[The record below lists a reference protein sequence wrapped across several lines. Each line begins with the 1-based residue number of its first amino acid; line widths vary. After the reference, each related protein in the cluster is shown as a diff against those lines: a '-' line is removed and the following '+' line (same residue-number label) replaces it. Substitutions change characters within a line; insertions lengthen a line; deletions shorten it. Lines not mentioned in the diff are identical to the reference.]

1 MITVLD
7 SDDLSPVTTLAGTT
21 AARDV
26 VASPDGKK
34 YYIISARST
43 DTILV
48 VDVETLTITKRISL
62 GANPR
67 VVEMTPDG
75 RYLLIAAGS
84 LRVIDV
90 ETDQEIGSGIAVGQ
104 GPTAIAIDSPS
115 AKAYVLADGGDVISV
130 IDLGTLTVEEV
141 LDVSNV
147 TSIALTPNDFRLL
160 ALSLNGLRNFRTAD
174 LEEISS
180 IDAKSAIVDGE
191 VLPFP
196 NSTQAF
202 ARNSS
207 GRSPNT
213 SEIFDL
219 DLRTATIVGDVGAE
233 CFVEV
238 MILSNERAVGL
249 FNQTGDVAD
258 IDLTAS
264 PAVVEIFP
272 FAENTR
278 NITLSPNKQFLYT
291 VSLADAS
298 VTKIDLETD
307 TVVASVNVPIAPARH
322 ATVFGPSQLPPA
334 QITVNGGDNQFIPPD
349 IVVPVPVSVKVTD
362 QEGSPIAGL
371 PVLFAAESSP
381 VEVLIEPAGSGIT
394 NILGVAAAVVTI
406 PPIPPPM
413 EEEEETEGA
422 SHPSDELTDLTSTN
436 EGEPVEGTTLAAL
449 GTEAEPVEQ
458 EVDVIDPIILTART
472 VGLDPAGD
480 RQVGAN
486 VPVEFSGPSF
496 VRLHPLDG
504 SPPGNPVTQVT
515 GADGRAA
522 VRVELPIVAGVG
534 LGPGS
539 ANQFSRTIS
548 IVATVD
554 NTLSTT
560 FVLGSIGRTPAFV
573 SEGIVNAAT
582 FQAGIVPG
590 SLASLFGEGL
600 SEGISETVL
609 AGGAT
614 SFQGTTVLIGGIP
627 SPLITITGSPVEQIN
642 LQVPF
647 ELFTGT
653 TTTIEVENNGTRTT
667 VGGVPV
673 FSTQPGIFEIPDPA
687 GGTVGAVIDALTFA
701 TITTDN
707 PAARDRPLS
716 VFFTGGGTLQPT
728 VLTGVLGPVPPAV
741 MTETVVV
748 GVDDKGSEV
757 LFNGYAPGFLGLY
770 QVNFNVPN
778 DAACGVRNLVIRV
791 GGSFSLDSTTVIQCP

>member
-21 AARDV
+21 AADDV

-62 GANPR
+62 GAKPR

-104 GPTAIAIDSPS
+104 GPTDIAVDSPS

-130 IDLGTLTVEEV
+130 IDLSTLTVEQA

-147 TSIALTPNDFRLL
+147 WSIALTPDDFRLL
-160 ALSLNGLRNFRTAD
+160 ALSQNGLRNFRTAD

-180 IDAKSAIVDGE
+180 VDARADIIGGE

-233 CFVEV
+233 RFVEV
-238 MILSNERAVGL
+238 MILNNERAIGL
-249 FNQTGDVAD
+249 FNRTGELAD
-258 IDLTAS
+258 IDLTTS
-264 PAVVEIFP
+264 PALVEIFP
-272 FAENTR
+272 FAANSR
-278 NITLSPNKQFLYT
+278 NISLSPNKRFLYT
-291 VSLADAS
+291 VSLDDAS

-307 TVVASVNVPIAPARH
+307 TVVVSVNVPIAPARH

-362 QEGSPIAGL
+362 QEGSPIAGV

-394 NILGVAAAVVTI
+394 NILGVASAVVTI

-413 EEEEETEGA
+413 EEEEGAESA
-422 SHPSDELTDLTSTN
+422 SHPDAELPDLAPS
-436 EGEPVEGTTLAAL
+436 EGGPVEEATLAAL
-449 GTEAEPVEQ
+449 GTEAEPVQQ
-458 EVDVIDPIILTART
+458 EVDVVDPIILTART
-472 VGLDPAGD
+472 VGLDPALIQLNLIRATGITTWKRRTCPSNSRVPASFACIPWTEARPEIPSLKSPGPTAG
-480 RQVGAN
+480 RQCV
-486 VPVEFSGPSF
+486 SSF
-496 VRLHPLDG
+496 RSWRG
-504 SPPGNPVTQVT
+504 S
-515 GADGRAA
+515 
-522 VRVELPIVAGVG
+522 VELPIVAG
-534 LGPGS
+534 LGRASSDPVRRTSS
-539 ANQFSRTIS
+539 AGRSPLSPR
-548 IVATVD
+548 
-554 NTLSTT
+554 STT
-560 FVLGSIGRTPAFV
+560 PCRRRSYWARSAELPPLFPRALSMPLPSRPA
-573 SEGIVNAAT
+573 SCRAAWPPSSARA
-582 FQAGIVPG
+582 FQR
-590 SLASLFGEGL
+590 ASPKRFW
-600 SEGISETVL
+600 
-609 AGGAT
+609 
-614 SFQGTTVLIGGIP
+614 
-627 SPLITITGSPVEQIN
+627 
-642 LQVPF
+642 
-647 ELFTGT
+647 
-653 TTTIEVENNGTRTT
+653 R
-667 VGGVPV
+667 
-673 FSTQPGIFEIPDPA
+673 
-687 GGTVGAVIDALTFA
+687 
-701 TITTDN
+701 
-707 PAARDRPLS
+707 
-716 VFFTGGGTLQPT
+716 
-728 VLTGVLGPVPPAV
+728 
-741 MTETVVV
+741 VVRLRS
-748 GVDDKGSEV
+748 KE
-757 LFNGYAPGFLGLY
+757 
-770 QVNFNVPN
+770 
-778 DAACGVRNLVIRV
+778 R
-791 GGSFSLDSTTVIQCP
+791 QC